1 MKKEYEAKDEML
13 NISSSKQRSKSK
25 SRMEQKST
33 DDKATT
39 VKTKKKKKNTLK
51 KIEKSY
57 DQLDVNFLDVDK
69 IYSLDEIL
77 AKIAEI

>member
-1 MKKEYEAKDEML
+1 ML
-13 NISSSKQRSKSK
+13 NSSSSKQRSQSKSK
-25 SRMEQKST
+25 KEQKST